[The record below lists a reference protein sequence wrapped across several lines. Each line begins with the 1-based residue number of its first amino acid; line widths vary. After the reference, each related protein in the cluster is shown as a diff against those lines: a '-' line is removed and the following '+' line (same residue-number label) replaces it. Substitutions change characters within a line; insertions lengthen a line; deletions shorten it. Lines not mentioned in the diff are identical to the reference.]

1 MREHAKVNRI
11 VSEFMNFFESYH
23 IHRYKMDIS
32 IAENKQA
39 TSVIKFTG
47 KRDHLPERFI
57 DDLNLLK
64 GPRQVE
70 FEYYY
75 EDLLGVRD
83 DSFSIEIL
91 SASIDYVTY
100 TVTDVGFEILVE
112 RVYH

>member
-1 MREHAKVNRI
+1 MREHVKVNRI

-23 IHRYKMDIS
+23 IHRYTMDLS
-32 IAENKQA
+32 IAEDKLA

-47 KRDHLPERFI
+47 KRAHLPQQFI
-57 DDLNLLK
+57 DDLDLLN

-75 EDLLGVRD
+75 EDLLGSRD

-100 TVTDVGFEILVE
+100 TVTDVGFEILIE
-112 RVYH
+112 RVHH